1 MSLRRILSLALML
14 LIGAGLIA
22 FPFATDM
29 FVKAN
34 GVDNLTGAFRDSF
47 TEQALGSTTAD
58 MATVASMSQEMQ
70 NEMLPALPAALGMS
84 PQQFQDFMGQ
94 NYPDAAAGIT
104 QLDSVVPRFQGL
116 VTGLNQQADNFR
128 QADAIPTSWL
138 PASTVPYLFVV
149 PGAILVVLALA
160 GLLARRSA
168 HRTRLARSA
177 AVVSLLVGLIFVV
190 APFAMS
196 LPAKAEAVDE
206 MTDSFAATFSE
217 QGASQVRDDLAVMRA
232 MSNELA
238 TRTVPELAR
247 AMKMSPDQFNEFL
260 GQQFPD
266 VATGMQQIG
275 GILDRFDAFGTAI
288 DANIV
293 NFRLAGAIPT
303 AGTSTTTLLY
313 WFVIPGAAL
322 LLLGAIA
329 LPTGSRVPD
338 DKAVAEEVPVPA

>member
-168 HRTRLARSA
+168 DRTRLARSA

-217 QGASQVRDDLAVMRA
+217 QGASQVRDEIGRA
-232 MSNELA
+232 H
-238 TRTVPELAR
+238 V
-247 AMKMSPDQFNEFL
+247 
-260 GQQFPD
+260 
-266 VATGMQQIG
+266 
-275 GILDRFDAFGTAI
+275 
-288 DANIV
+288 
-293 NFRLAGAIPT
+293 
-303 AGTSTTTLLY
+303 
-313 WFVIPGAAL
+313 
-322 LLLGAIA
+322 
-329 LPTGSRVPD
+329 
-338 DKAVAEEVPVPA
+338 